1 MKKKMSKEQSAKTEI
16 VNSPGKDDLHEQR
29 EQNQPVEG
37 VLRDNGS
44 SKPNT
49 DPKTGKSGTRAPTK

>member
-29 EQNQPVEG
+29 EKNQPVEG
-37 VLRDNGS
+37 MLGDSGS

-49 DPKTGKSGTRAPTK
+49 DSTTGKPGTKAPTK